1 MTKFKS
7 CIIQDRSV
15 WAEILAFMPIWGK
28 NTLMWFFL
36 CLAQKYD
43 ILTEFKTCIILDW
56 SVGMEITRKSVYIF
70 AQENVLKIK
79 SRITELYLI
88 Q

>member
-28 NTLMWFFL
+28 NTLMWSYL

-43 ILTEFKTCIILDW
+43 ILTGFKTCIILDW
-56 SVGMEITRKSVYIF
+56 SVGTTQRLVNLYICSHKKCI
-70 AQENVLKIK
+70 EN
-79 SRITELYLI
+79 
-88 Q
+88 